1 MGMDAMKSFA
11 MPPVTPKLPFIL
23 ETPNDDKGYMEEI
36 AIVNSWMS

>member
-1 MGMDAMKSFA
+1 MDAMKRIA
-11 MPPVTPKLPFIL
+11 MHPVTQNLPFIL